1 MKRTAIYAG
10 TRNIYHDM
18 LVSAKSLIANDGAD
32 EILIL
37 AEDDDIP
44 ESHPSCISAIN
55 VSNQQYFPSTGPNF
69 SCRWTYM
76 VMMRTAL
83 TKLLPNYDTV
93 LSLDHD
99 TIVRKPIYDLW
110 NADITDY
117 YYAAV
122 EEKQI
127 RNRNHPYFNFGVVL
141 HNLRKLRQDKVDDI
155 IINHVNTVF
164 FPYCEQDAVNT
175 VCKKNILELPP
186 KFNAMRFNKP
196 RLSDD
201 DISIAHHAA
210 RIFPLNTFPDYQ
222 YYDNMSWD
230 DVFRNRDEVRNTYD
244 TI

>member
-32 EILIL
+32 EIIIL
-37 AEDDDIP
+37 AEDDVLP
-44 ESHPSCISAIN
+44 EEHPPCITSIN
-55 VSNQQYFPSTGPNF
+55 VSDQKYFKPTGPNF

-83 TKLLPNYDTV
+83 TKLLPDHDLV

-99 TIVRKPIYDLW
+99 VIVRKPIYELW
-110 NADITDY
+110 ETDVTGY

-127 RNRNHPYFNFGVVL
+127 QNRNHPYFNFGVVL
-141 HNLRKLRQDKVDDI
+141 HNLSQLRKDRVDDI
-155 IINHVNTVF
+155 IINHVNTIHF
-164 FPYCEQDAVNT
+164 AYCEQDAVNT

-196 RLSDD
+196 RLSDE

-222 YYDNMSWD
+222 FYDRMTWD
-230 DVFRNRDEVRNTYD
+230 DVFRKRNEVKTLHD
-244 TI
+244 SL